1 MKLNYV
7 LQVVAFC
14 LLASI
19 GAKAQ
24 PQRNFY
30 ESFLLKEKFTHERV
44 WDAQRYPAY
53 PQAGRDWVIS
63 GFKRAFDVSNNGV
76 LDWGRFNDRYLM
88 LTIEEDHSFRAGAFM
103 DDVSRTKGKYNVAL
117 TLFERD
123 GRFVKVVS
131 KWGDLIGFGATGFMY
146 VQQGVFG
153 TFFSY
158 DMMRE
163 GGSVTYRPDVA
174 QIKSLS
180 EIMDDRRQRPHDNFD
195 RVVEQQHERSYTES
209 FLLREK
215 FTHERVWD
223 AQRYP
228 AYPQAGRDWV
238 LSGFKRAFD
247 VSNNGV
253 LDWGRYNDRYLMLT
267 IEEDHSFRAG
277 AFMDDVSRTKG
288 KYNVALTLFER
299 DGRFV
304 KVVSKWGDLIGF
316 GATGFMYV
324 QQGVFGTFFSYDMMR
339 EGGSVTYRPD
349 VAQIKSLSEIMDDR
363 RQRPHDNFDNRQEV
377 RPEIRTDNH
386 QEIRQDYRIPGY
398 ENHQRFDDKRATF
411 IYKKYKAENVWD
423 AKREPL
429 YPISGRDWKLSG
441 FTVALDISNNRF
453 SIDWGRNR
461 DRYLMFE
468 ITDDLGNTPGALID
482 DVNRTRIKYNVSLNL
497 FESDG
502 QFVKTISR
510 WGKLIGFGSFGFM
523 YEQEGQLGTLFA
535 FESFNAFRE
544 KKYITDVSEVR
555 YLSEILR

>member
-1 MKLNYV
+1 
-7 LQVVAFC
+7 
-14 LLASI
+14 
-19 GAKAQ
+19 
-24 PQRNFY
+24 
-30 ESFLLKEKFTHERV
+30 
-44 WDAQRYPAY
+44 
-53 PQAGRDWVIS
+53 
-63 GFKRAFDVSNNGV
+63 
-76 LDWGRFNDRYLM
+76 
-88 LTIEEDHSFRAGAFM
+88 
-103 DDVSRTKGKYNVAL
+103 
-117 TLFERD
+117 
-123 GRFVKVVS
+123 
-131 KWGDLIGFGATGFMY
+131 MY

-158 DMMRE
+158 DM
-163 GGSVTYRPDVA
+163 
-174 QIKSLS
+174 L
-180 EIMDDRRQRPHDNFD
+180 
-195 RVVEQQHERSYTES
+195 
-209 FLLREK
+209 
-215 FTHERVWD
+215 
-223 AQRYP
+223 
-228 AYPQAGRDWV
+228 
-238 LSGFKRAFD
+238 
-247 VSNNGV
+247 
-253 LDWGRYNDRYLMLT
+253 
-267 IEEDHSFRAG
+267 
-277 AFMDDVSRTKG
+277 
-288 KYNVALTLFER
+288 
-299 DGRFV
+299 
-304 KVVSKWGDLIGF
+304 
-316 GATGFMYV
+316 
-324 QQGVFGTFFSYDMMR
+324 R

-482 DVNRTRIKYNVSLNL
+482 DVNHTRIKYNVSLNL

-544 KKYITDVSEVR
+544 KKYITDVAEVR